1 MAGQMDF
8 KPTFQCE
15 KITGTFHRMVMH
27 IEEEVRDVGPL
38 KNKQII
44 ARKIVPKREEFNEGY
59 MIYFPQGHS
68 MFVAADDV
76 VESSSIPRAQSERI
90 DRRIDESQRRIALA
104 HRLLVDQS
112 HITGPHRRGKTRS
125 APASLARFLIR
136 AAIEVE
142 IRFSR
147 DVRRVPQRGRAFVLG
162 GDHA

>member
-15 KITGTFHRMVMH
+15 KLTGTFYRMVMH

-44 ARKIVPKREEFNEGY
+44 SRKIVPHREEFNEGY

-76 VESSSIPRAQSERI
+76 EQLQRIGVLEQPQMIDMNSGEVVPAQFSMSPKEVVEAKTKAKYRPRTTGG
-90 DRRIDESQRRIALA
+90 LA
-104 HRLLVDQS
+104 TLE
-112 HITGPHRRGKTRS
+112 GEG
-125 APASLARFLIR
+125 
-136 AAIEVE
+136 IE
-142 IRFSR
+142 
-147 DVRRVPQRGRAFVLG
+147 
-162 GDHA
+162 